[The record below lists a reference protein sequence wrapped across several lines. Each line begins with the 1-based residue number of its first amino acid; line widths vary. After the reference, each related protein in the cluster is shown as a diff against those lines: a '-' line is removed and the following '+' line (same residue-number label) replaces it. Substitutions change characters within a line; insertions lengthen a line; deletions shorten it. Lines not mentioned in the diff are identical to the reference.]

1 MNIVFNSG
9 MFSQPLKEAIE
20 AKLSESRLISNSKL
34 ERLDWYMEKNE
45 IGHFKV
51 AVNTGNKYI
60 YDIREDAYEA
70 ARNTVKKLEAHLR
83 KHKEEH

>member
-9 MFSQPLKEAIE
+9 MFSPPLKEAIE

-51 AVNTGNKYI
+51 AVNTGSKYI

>member
-20 AKLSESRLISNSKL
+20 AKLSESRSISNSKL

-51 AVNTGNKYI
+51 AVNTGSKYI

>member
-1 MNIVFNSG
+1 
-9 MFSQPLKEAIE
+9 
-20 AKLSESRLISNSKL
+20 
-34 ERLDWYMEKNE
+34 MEKTE